1 MSTAGSPAPGGYHPG
16 MGRSRRGRGGAG
28 GAKGRRASADMHASS
43 VPTGRAAYAE
53 TRTWLLKTHGPVCA
67 YCGVTYPARE
77 LTLDHVTPRRGQ
89 SAYDRRDNLVL
100 ACKRCNAAKADKPF
114 LAWVLGAR
122 ARAQH
127 LLSYGQHLS
136 EGILDLLRPIV
147 GPDFV
152 PSPPKV
158 APQKKTRS
166 RSRKAVLPPIDD
178 DGTSPYDE
186 PSPYSDVA
194 LPAPRRPVPH
204 APAEKGEASSDA
216 AGKGNGRRRRRRR
229 STRGGSGRSRRR

>member
-1 MSTAGSPAPGGYHPG
+1 
-16 MGRSRRGRGGAG
+16 
-28 GAKGRRASADMHASS
+28 MHASS
-43 VPTGRAAYAE
+43 APTGRAAYAE

-67 YCGVTYPARE
+67 YCGLTYPART

-114 LAWVLGAR
+114 LAWVLGAK

-127 LLSYGQHLS
+127 LMSYGQHLS
-136 EGILDLLRPIV
+136 EGILELLRPIV

-158 APQKKTRS
+158 PVAAPKKVKR
-166 RSRKAVLPPIDD
+166 RAKEALPPLAD
-178 DGTSPYDE
+178 DGESPYDE
-186 PSPYSDVA
+186 PSPYLDA
-194 LPAPRRPVPH
+194 PLPTPMRPVPQVGG
-204 APAEKGEASSDA
+204 ASAVEGAGEAKD
-216 AGKGNGRRRRRRR
+216 GGRRRRRRR
-229 STRGGSGRSRRR
+229 PTRGGSGRSRRR